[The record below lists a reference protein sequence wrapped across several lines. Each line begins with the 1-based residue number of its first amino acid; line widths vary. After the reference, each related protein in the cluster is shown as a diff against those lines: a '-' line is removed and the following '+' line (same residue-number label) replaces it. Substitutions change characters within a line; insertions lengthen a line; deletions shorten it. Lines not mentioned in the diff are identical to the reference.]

1 MNAVPNGTCTTPPF
15 AATARAISSLMLRS
29 KSGVKWRN
37 AEWLAITGTR
47 LSAIASFADA
57 SPRWDTSTMIPTR
70 FISRTTSRP
79 NGLRPFHCFS
89 SA

>member
-1 MNAVPNGTCTTPPF
+1 
-15 AATARAISSLMLRS
+15 MLRS

-37 AEWLAITGTR
+37 AEWLAITGTV
-47 LSAIASFADA
+47 LSAIASRAEA
-57 SPRWDTSTMIPTR
+57 SPRCDTSTMIPSR

-79 NGLRPFHCFS
+79 NGLRPFHFFS